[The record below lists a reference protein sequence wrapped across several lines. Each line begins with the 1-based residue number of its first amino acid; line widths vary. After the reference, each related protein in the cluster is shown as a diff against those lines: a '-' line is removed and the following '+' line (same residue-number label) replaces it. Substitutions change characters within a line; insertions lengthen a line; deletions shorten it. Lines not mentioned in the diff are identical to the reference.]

1 MYARKREREFSCR
14 AKLVQ
19 AGGGC
24 QHGSYE
30 CWSGRTPKALTE
42 TNAGSEHR
50 SQDAAGAHQVLP
62 HGN

>member
-1 MYARKREREFSCR
+1 M
-14 AKLVQ
+14 LVQ

>member
-1 MYARKREREFSCR
+1 
-14 AKLVQ
+14 VQ

-42 TNAGSEHR
+42 RHSSAEARAPKYLHLFEEK
-50 SQDAAGAHQVLP
+50 HQSAV
-62 HGN
+62 